1 MPTTRTLLACLLLTS
16 AAIVPA
22 TAQMYPGGDVT
33 VNAGAMGHGYLLY
46 PGGKYGRHVGQLL
59 QPGERPGARV
69 RLHLPMHH
77 RVAKSGPTKPTRIAS
92 LPPARPPAPPV
103 HTAPVTTDLNALP
116 EDSATRLVA
125 APTAPV
131 ARPAKPPVKPAQSM
145 AATSPATDG
154 GAALMPFAFGAPPV
168 KPAPAP
174 PPRTRIANATPAP
187 AVTVPSVAAG
197 MKKQSTVL
205 FAAGASSPVASDVD
219 AIHALAGTLNAAL
232 SAGATRI
239 QLDAFGGPRG
249 DKSSDSRRLS
259 LKRALV
265 VRELLIKDGVPS
277 EKIDVR
283 AMGGVDDSGIAD
295 RVDVF
300 VRA

>member
-1 MPTTRTLLACLLLTS
+1 MPLTRSLLACLLFTS
-16 AAIVPA
+16 MAIVPA
-22 TAQMYPGGDVT
+22 SAQMYPGADVT
-33 VNAGAMGHGYLLY
+33 VNAGAMERGYLLY
-46 PGGKYGRHVGQLL
+46 PGGRYGRQVRPLL
-59 QPGERPGARV
+59 QPGERLGARV
-69 RLHLPMHH
+69 RLHLPTHH
-77 RVAKSGPTKPTRIAS
+77 RVAKSGSFNPTRVAS
-92 LPPARPPAPPV
+92 LPRMKQPAPPV
-103 HTAPVTTDLNALP
+103 HSAPATTDLNALP

-125 APTAPV
+125 APALTPPV
-131 ARPAKPPVKPAQSM
+131 AKPGKLPVKPAQP
-145 AATSPATDG
+145 ALATSSPANG
-154 GAALMPFAFGAPPV
+154 GAALMPFNFGASPA
-168 KPAPAP
+168 KPAPVA
-174 PPRTRIANATPAP
+174 RTRTASTTPAP
-187 AVTVPSVAAG
+187 QVTVPSVAAG

-205 FAAGASSPVASDVD
+205 FAAGESSPASSDVN

-265 VRELLIKDGVPS
+265 VRELLIEDGVPS

-283 AMGGVDDSGIAD
+283 AMGGVDDGGVAD